1 MFAGSRSIFIGCA
14 TGLIV
19 ASLPFSSHAQ
29 SVDTALPASL
39 GPQIAAQDLP
49 EASAP
54 QITIA
59 ASEIPPAL
67 TSQEPVASASAKQ
80 TDASQTSPGQTSSSQ
95 PASSTQAEPAQAD
108 SEELK
113 QKEAEEQLKQ
123 EEHQRVLGIMPSFNI
138 SYLGAATV
146 SLTAK
151 QKISLAFHSVT
162 DPFAFVLPFV
172 VAGEHE
178 FAHDNIGFPWGIK
191 GLGERA
197 GAAYLDSFD
206 GNMLGNGILPALLHQ
221 DPRYYRLGH
230 GSTTHRMLYSLF
242 TNVAARH
249 DNTGKWQPNYSNI
262 GGNIIGGAISNLYY
276 PDTNSGIGLTISN
289 GVVVTAEGALGSIF
303 EEFWPDISRK
313 FLHRDPTHGLDAQG
327 HAADK
332 ANQQAPP
339 NAK

>member
-1 MFAGSRSIFIGCA
+1 MPA
-14 TGLIV
+14 
-19 ASLPFSSHAQ
+19 
-29 SVDTALPASL
+29 ALN
-39 GPQIAAQDLP
+39 PQQP
-49 EASAP
+49 AP
-54 QITIA
+54 Q
-59 ASEIPPAL
+59 
-67 TSQEPVASASAKQ
+67 TSAQQPNP
-80 TDASQTSPGQTSSSQ
+80 SQASSSQ
-95 PASSTQAEPAQAD
+95 PDSSTQTEPAQAD
-108 SEELK
+108 SQELK
-113 QKEAEEQLKQ
+113 QKEAEEQIKQ

-146 SLTAK
+146 SLTGK

-178 FAHDNIGFPWGIK
+178 LAHDNIGFPWGIK

-262 GGNIIGGAISNLYY
+262 GGNIIGGALSNLYY
-276 PDTNSGIGLTISN
+276 PDTNSGIGLTLSN
-289 GVVVTAEGALGSIF
+289 GLVVTAEGAFGSIF

-313 FLHRDPTHGLDAQG
+313 FFHRDPTHGLDAQAR
-327 HAADK
+327 AAD
-332 ANQQAPP
+332 QA
-339 NAK
+339 KKQDRKQSQ